1 MIYKNN
7 KLIIIG
13 LAGLLGACSA
23 ISINS
28 MTSLF
33 DGSSLTNWNEVGAAN
48 WTFSNGYVEGSG
60 QAGFLVSEVP
70 YDDFRLVVEF
80 WTSPEANSGVF
91 IRCDSSQTIGA
102 ENCYEVNVFD
112 QRPDPTYRT
121 GSIVN
126 VAAPSVQIDAANRWN
141 RFEILAQGTHL
152 EVRMNGVETVN
163 TDNDQLSSGYIA
175 LQYGTGVVRFREVS
189 IQEL

>member
-1 MIYKNN
+1 MANSSKA
-7 KLIIIG
+7 LISVG
-13 LAGLLGACSA
+13 LATALAACSWT
-23 ISINS
+23 SFNG
-28 MTSLF
+28 MTTLF
-33 DGSSLTNWNEVGAAN
+33 DGSNLNSWNEVGGAD
-48 WTFSNGYVEGSG
+48 WTLSDGYVEGSG
-60 QAGFLVSEVP
+60 QAGFLVSEIP

-91 IRCDSSQTIGA
+91 IRCDSNQTIGA

-126 VAAPSVQIDAANRWN
+126 VAAPMVQLDAANQWN
-141 RFEILAQGTHL
+141 RFEILAQGSHL

-163 TDNDQLSSGYIA
+163 VDNDQLASGYIA
-175 LQYGTGVVRFREVS
+175 LQYGTGVVRFRDVR